1 MGKRKNRE
9 KKQQQHSHR
18 DKYAGSPAGIPDRGR
33 RQSPDE
39 IPPRDDARA
48 DVPAGDLDQRPR
60 LGER

>member
-33 RQSPDE
+33 RRSFDE
-39 IPPRDDARA
+39 IPPGDDTRA
-48 DVPAGDLDQRPR
+48 ESPAGGFERRPR
-60 LGER
+60 PGER

>member
-33 RQSPDE
+33 RQSFDE
-39 IPPRDDARA
+39 PPPPDARA
-48 DVPAGDLDQRPR
+48 EAPAGDAGRRPR
-60 LGER
+60 AGER

>member
-18 DKYAGSPAGIPDRGR
+18 DKYAGSPAGIPNRGR
-33 RQSPDE
+33 RQSLDE
-39 IPPRDDARA
+39 VPPGDDTRA
-48 DVPAGDLDQRPR
+48 DTPVDDFEQRPG